1 MTHSTSPI
9 FSERFWS
16 EASASSAAARVRARG
31 YTVRVRYATCADGT
45 SGWLMEAF

>member
-1 MTHSTSPI
+1 MTHDPSPI

-16 EASASSAAARVRARG
+16 EASANGAATRVAAKGYKTRVRHAQF
-31 YTVRVRYATCADGT
+31 ADGT